1 MKRKK
6 IALLTF
12 ENFTQEI
19 QNILIDSEVEYLV
32 FLYFTS
38 NMKNNISLL
47 DKAKKYF
54 FNGLQD
60 EYMKNVLVISS
71 KEYIANDIQVKGI
84 ITPKDIEKFDY
95 FKFITLYEHSN
106 IDSIDEFLKENT
118 QKFNY
123 KLDLYDKKASWIYFQ
138 IKKFFRNPRKEF

>member
-1 MKRKK
+1 MLKYREQIIYIEGRKMKRKK

-47 DKAKKYF
+47 DKSKKYF
-54 FNGLQD
+54 
-60 EYMKNVLVISS
+60 V
-71 KEYIANDIQVKGI
+71 
-84 ITPKDIEKFDY
+84 
-95 FKFITLYEHSN
+95 
-106 IDSIDEFLKENT
+106 FLG
-118 QKFNY
+118 
-123 KLDLYDKKASWIYFQ
+123 
-138 IKKFFRNPRKEF
+138 

>member
-54 FNGLQD
+54 FNGL
-60 EYMKNVLVISS
+60 
-71 KEYIANDIQVKGI
+71 
-84 ITPKDIEKFDY
+84 
-95 FKFITLYEHSN
+95 
-106 IDSIDEFLKENT
+106 
-118 QKFNY
+118 
-123 KLDLYDKKASWIYFQ
+123 
-138 IKKFFRNPRKEF
+138 

>member
-71 KEYIANDIQVKGI
+71 KEYIANDI
-84 ITPKDIEKFDY
+84 
-95 FKFITLYEHSN
+95 
-106 IDSIDEFLKENT
+106 
-118 QKFNY
+118 
-123 KLDLYDKKASWIYFQ
+123 
-138 IKKFFRNPRKEF
+138 

>member
-38 NMKNNISLL
+38 NMKNIISL
-47 DKAKKYF
+47 F
-54 FNGLQD
+54 
-60 EYMKNVLVISS
+60 
-71 KEYIANDIQVKGI
+71 
-84 ITPKDIEKFDY
+84 
-95 FKFITLYEHSN
+95 
-106 IDSIDEFLKENT
+106 
-118 QKFNY
+118 
-123 KLDLYDKKASWIYFQ
+123 
-138 IKKFFRNPRKEF
+138 